1 MAKLLN
7 PIFFS
12 CLYTSFIFSLSN
24 LNSRSIFVNAKTLPS
39 DIQALQAIKMS
50 IDPISIS
57 SESFLNS
64 WDFALDPC
72 ETTGTSFLGILCTIP
87 LDNNST
93 SRIMEIDLEGDELE
107 GFLTPAIGNLTE
119 LVALNLGRNK
129 FRGPVPE
136 TITNLRK
143 LTSLQL
149 YENFFSGSLVNGIGF
164 LRKLEVLDLSNNRL
178 SGSIPS
184 SITSL
189 RSLTQLDLS
198 NNELTGK
205 IPQLNGLW
213 QLNSFDLSNNQIYGN
228 LPEFP
233 LKIKTLSL
241 GHNLLSGH
249 ISPVNKLR
257 RLRILDLSDNRFS
270 GAINKGVFMLP
281 DISHVNVSVNRFT
294 VLEVV
299 EFTDKAT
306 QLNTLDVHGNRLR
319 GHLPVNLITYPNL
332 TEINL
337 GHNLFSG
344 QIPSEYWPRLGF
356 SWRSLDLEYNYLE
369 GPVPRE
375 LNRTLEGVRGS
386 FARNCLTCPKDL
398 QLCLGGQRPASECV
412 GRKGGGDHS

>member
-12 CLYTSFIFSLSN
+12 CLYTSFIFTLSN

-50 IDPISIS
+50 IDPVSIS
-57 SESFLNS
+57 SESFLRS

-72 ETTGTSFLGILCTIP
+72 ETTGASFLGILCTIP

-119 LVALNLGRNK
+119 LVALNLGKNK

-149 YENFFSGSLVNGIGF
+149 YENFFSG
-164 LRKLEVLDLSNNRL
+164 
-178 SGSIPS
+178 
-184 SITSL
+184 
-189 RSLTQLDLS
+189 
-198 NNELTGK
+198 K

-213 QLNSFDLSNNQIYGN
+213 QLSSFDLSNNQIYGN
-228 LPEFP
+228 LPQFP

-270 GAINKGVFMLP
+270 GAINKEVFMLP
-281 DISHVNVSVNRFT
+281 DISHANASVNRFT

-306 QLNTLDVHGNRLR
+306 QLHTLDVHGNRLR
-319 GHLPVNLITYPNL
+319 GHLPVNLVTYPNL

-356 SWRSLDLEYNYLE
+356 AWRSLDLEYNYLE

-386 FARNCLTCPKDL
+386 FAHNCLTCPKGL
-398 QLCLGGQRPASECV
+398 QLCHGGQRPASECV
-412 GRKGGGDHS
+412 RRKGGGDHN